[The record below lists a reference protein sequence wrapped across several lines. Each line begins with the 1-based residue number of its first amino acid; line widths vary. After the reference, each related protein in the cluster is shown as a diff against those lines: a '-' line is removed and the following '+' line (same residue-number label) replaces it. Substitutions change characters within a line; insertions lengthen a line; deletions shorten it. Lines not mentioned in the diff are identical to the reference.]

1 MNAGLAG
8 ENGGDVGPKPG
19 LVAPK
24 AGDVGEYPALGEKPG
39 EAGLIPP
46 KGLAGE

>member
-8 ENGGDVGPKPG
+8 ENDGDVGPKPG
-19 LVAPK
+19 LVPPNM
-24 AGDVGEYPALGEKPG
+24 GEVGEYPAVGEKPG
-39 EAGLIPP
+39 EAGLVPP